1 MSLFELLAA
10 AVVQVLHPEH
20 PPQPVAH
27 ALGDGLLEIAAFRT
41 IGGHGSWSTSP
52 AVSESNGSEVS
63 DPATPA
69 DCSARYWHGFKSVLP
84 LPLDRCIA

>member
-1 MSLFELLAA
+1 MHLFELLTA

-41 IGGHGSWSTSP
+41 IGGHGSWSTFP
-52 AVSESNGSEVS
+52 S
-63 DPATPA
+63 D
-69 DCSARYWHGFKSVLP
+69 
-84 LPLDRCIA
+84 